1 MSGSAF
7 DRLTSFVEEEMNFA
21 TSHYNDSYLKR
32 RFASRMRRQGTRD
45 YAEYRE
51 ILADSPEEQQALL
64 DALSINVTG
73 FFRNPDVWDGVR
85 SVLRTLTDGQDSV
98 TVWSA
103 GCADGREPYS
113 LAMIA
118 QDDEVIDASA
128 LELVATDINESA
140 LDTAREG
147 VYTSSKTVDL
157 DEQLEFLD
165 EYEEYIDRDGDHFR
179 IRDWLKE
186 QVSFVHHDLIRDD
199 PRPAC
204 DLVLCRNLFIYID
217 GEYKEPVLRTIRQS
231 MRPGGYLVI
240 GKAETVPHSLRGE
253 FTPLD
258 SELRIYRRSN

>member
-1 MSGSAF
+1 MSGDPF
-7 DRLTSFVEEEMNFA
+7 DRLTTFVEDEMNFA

-32 RFASRMRRQGTRD
+32 RFASRMRRRETES
-45 YAEYRE
+45 YAEYRD
-51 ILADSPEEQQALL
+51 ILAEDPEEQQALL

-85 SVLRTLTDGQDSV
+85 SVLRTLTSEQESV
-98 TVWSA
+98 AVWSA

-113 LAMIA
+113 LMMLA
-118 QDDEVIDASA
+118 QDDPEIDASV

-140 LDTAREG
+140 LETAREG
-147 VYTSSKTVDL
+147 VYTSSQTVDL

-165 EYEEYIDRDGDHFR
+165 DYGEYVDRDGDRFR

-186 QVSFVHHDLIRDD
+186 RVSFVHHDLIRDD

-217 GEYKEPVLRTIRQS
+217 GEFKEPVLRTVRES

-240 GKAETVPHSLRGE
+240 GKAETVPHALRGE

-258 SELRIYRRSN
+258 SELRIYRRS